1 VNFDVNEVSPVVVK
15 KTKFK
20 EETPKDGSTMPTPVV
35 NFNVNKDSPI
45 VSSKTKEKE
54 EMAKEGLI
62 TPVVIA
68 IGLAAIAV
76 GAFFILRR
84 R

>member
-1 VNFDVNEVSPVVVK
+1 
-15 KTKFK
+15 
-20 EETPKDGSTMPTPVV
+20 MPTPVV